1 MLKILRG
8 GQRWLIWFVIVGIG
22 GVFVF
27 FLGLQGPLQGSSSG
41 GTLVSV
47 GPYQF
52 GSREF
57 ERVRAQRVN
66 TLQQQLGD
74 DFDPTALRGTLD
86 QLAAGELVNRA
97 LLAMEAEALGLAVSK
112 SEVEKNVLADPGFR
126 DSSGRFN
133 IEEFENY
140 AEYEYGSQNAFVAER
155 RLSLLAL
162 KMIRLLQSQPR
173 VSDGEARDA
182 VRRQL
187 EAVRIAFVTLGDGI
201 AEPESIDDEL
211 VATTLLERGPEI
223 RVLYDEHSEEFNQS
237 EAVHARHILFSVG
250 SDEEASSEQAALESA
265 RGVLE
270 RLRAGEDFTE
280 LASSLSDDVGS
291 RANGGD
297 LGFLERGQMVPPFE
311 EAAFSLAPGELSEPV
326 QTSFGVH
333 LIKVEEHREAL
344 HLPFEEVQDQL
355 TRELLAGGLAER
367 QGAEQ
372 AEQLAAAIRDGSSL
386 EQAAREMELTLER
399 SGLLTRRGDGFIP
412 GLGAMPEM
420 LAIAFSM
427 EVGESSP
434 HIFEQG
440 TTRALLQV
448 LEREEADPAVLEER
462 LPNAREQLLLAKRN
476 ARAEAWVN
484 ARRNALVAGGELLV
498 DLPSDSR

>member
-27 FLGLQGPLQGSSSG
+27 FLGLQGPLQGSSGG

-52 GSREF
+52 GTREF
-57 ERVRAQRVN
+57 ERVRAQRVAA
-66 TLQQQLGD
+66 LQQRLGG
-74 DFDPTALRGTLD
+74 DFDSQALRGTLD

-97 LLAMEAEALGLAVSK
+97 LLAIEAEALGLAVSK
-112 SEVEKNVLADPGFR
+112 SEVEQNVLGDPGFR
-126 DSSGRFN
+126 DESGRFN
-133 IEEFENY
+133 LEDFESY
-140 AEYEYGSQNAFVAER
+140 TEYEYGSQNAFIAER

-187 EAVRIAFVTLGDGI
+187 ESVRIAFVALGDGA
-201 AEPESIDDEL
+201 AEPESISDEEI
-211 VATTLLERGPEI
+211 ATVLEERGAEV
-223 RVLYDEHSEEFNQS
+223 RAMYDEHSEEFNQS

-250 SDEEASSEQAALESA
+250 SGEEAASEQAALETA
-265 RGVLE
+265 KGVLE
-270 RLRAGEDFTE
+270 RLRAGEDFSL
-280 LASSLSDDVGS
+280 LASTLSDDLGS
-291 RANGGD
+291 RENGGD

-311 EAAFSLAPGELSEPV
+311 QAAFALEPGALSEPV
-326 QTSFGVH
+326 TTSFGVH

-344 HLPFEEVQDQL
+344 HLPFEDVAEQL
-355 TRELLAGGLAER
+355 TRELMASGLAEQR
-367 QGAEQ
+367 GVEQ
-372 AEQLAAAIRDGSSL
+372 AEKLAAAVRDGISL
-386 EQAAREMELTLER
+386 EQAAREMELTLGR
-399 SGLLTRRGDGFIP
+399 SGLLNRRGDGFIP

-420 LAIAFSM
+420 LAVAFSL
-427 EVGESSP
+427 EAGESSP
-434 HIFEQG
+434 RIFEQG
-440 TTRALLQV
+440 GTRAMLQV
-448 LEREEADPAVLEER
+448 LEREEANPEILEER
-462 LPNAREQLLLAKRN
+462 LPEIREQLLLEKRN

-484 ARRNALVAGGELLV
+484 ERRNSLVAGGELRV
-498 DLPSDSR
+498 DLPSDFR

>member
-1 MLKILRG
+1 
-8 GQRWLIWFVIVGIG
+8 
-22 GVFVF
+22 
-27 FLGLQGPLQGSSSG
+27 
-41 GTLVSV
+41 
-47 GPYQF
+47 
-52 GSREF
+52 
-57 ERVRAQRVN
+57 
-66 TLQQQLGD
+66 
-74 DFDPTALRGTLD
+74 
-86 QLAAGELVNRA
+86 
-97 LLAMEAEALGLAVSK
+97 MEAEALGLAVSK
-112 SEVEKNVLADPGFR
+112 SEVEKHVLADPGFR

-133 IEEFENY
+133 VEEFENY

-187 EAVRIAFVTLGDGI
+187 ESVRIAFVTLGDR
-201 AEPESIDDEL
+201 ATEPESIDDEL
-211 VATTLLERGPEI
+211 VATTRLERGAEI
-223 RVLYDEHSEEFNQS
+223 RALYDEHSEEFNQS

-250 SDEEASSEQAALESA
+250 SDEGASSEQAALESA

-270 RLRAGEDFTE
+270 RLRAGEDFAE
-280 LASSLSDDVGS
+280 LASSHSDDGS
-291 RANGGD
+291 RANGGA
-297 LGFLERGQMVPPFE
+297 LGFLERGRMLPPFE
-311 EAAFSLAPGELSEPV
+311 DAAFSLAPGELSEPV

-367 QGAEQ
+367 QGVEQ
-372 AEQLAAAIRDGSSL
+372 AEKLAAAIRDGVSL

-399 SGLLTRRGDGFIP
+399 SGLLTRRGDGYIP
-412 GLGAMPEM
+412 GLGPMPEM
-420 LAIAFSM
+420 LAIAFSL

-440 TTRALLQV
+440 ATRALLQV
-448 LEREEADPAVLEER
+448 LEREEADPTVLEER
-462 LPNAREQLLLAKRN
+462 LPDAREQLLLGKRN

-484 ARRNALVAGGELLV
+484 ARRNALVAGGQLLV
-498 DLPSDSR
+498 DLPDSR